1 MPRSSTFVYIHYI
14 YSVSTGS
21 KRGGI
26 LYIKKNLVRS
36 SLVTQRVN
44 DLACH
49 RGGSGYCSGMDSISG
64 QGTSARCG
72 CGQKKKKK
80 NLMKN

>member
-1 MPRSSTFVYIHYI
+1 M
-14 YSVSTGS
+14 
-21 KRGGI
+21 
-26 LYIKKNLVRS
+26 
-36 SLVTQRVN
+36 TQRVN